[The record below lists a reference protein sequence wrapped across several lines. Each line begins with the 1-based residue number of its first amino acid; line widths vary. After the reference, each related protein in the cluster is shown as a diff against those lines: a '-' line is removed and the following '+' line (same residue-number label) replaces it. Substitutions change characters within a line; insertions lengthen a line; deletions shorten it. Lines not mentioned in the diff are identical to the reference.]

1 MNHGIMNE
9 ILAGDRQTMFSRDLF
24 LLVLIAAFLS
34 TCRMALGDEISVEGA
49 PADSGYNVGSVATI
63 RATVKGI
70 AGDARR
76 YAVFAEIQYAG
87 TTSTTSVQMDR
98 VAEPRQGETEY
109 EIGWPI
115 PAEAPTGLYTV
126 AVRVQDR
133 TAHRTVAIKP
143 LRGFAAY
150 KKLVQVSHLTLDKTF
165 YNLGEPIQCELTLE
179 NLTEGE
185 LKNLRVEFSNANYPW
200 ISLYSREAGA
210 NPDLALQVLRDQLT
224 LVARGTATIPMMS
237 AGIASSLQGKQKEVM
252 GVGAPARHEKTP
264 PPEVDTYTVAVWNA
278 DHTILYDMQFTPPAI
293 VRPSERDLPIPYS
306 RNFTHP
312 YNSDIDFAKYRNFYA
327 PREVSPLITV
337 DHSRTLYPPG
347 DRLRIVGT
355 LKNAGDEAWSGAELR
370 ATILDPAGKA
380 VQKATLLSGID
391 LGAGQAQAVA
401 SDAWAIPAIQAPGTY
416 RIRLELIGAG
426 GRLLAAT
433 GTEIAVNTLPASVL
447 VVCPHEDDEYSY
459 AGLIRAAV
467 EAGIPVRVLILTG
480 GDVGECE
487 RYYDEPCG
495 PNEAREFG
503 MVRMEESREALEHIG
518 LTRDKVDILGLPDG
532 GSGAI
537 WSQHI
542 KPLNPFLSVYLACDH
557 APYEQV
563 LKPNLP
569 YARDSVIA
577 TIEQIVT
584 DFHPALIAL
593 PHPDE
598 RHVDHRTTNWFVIKA
613 CQELLR
619 EQRIDPQTIIW
630 GDRVYGAGGFKPAPY
645 KYEEAV
651 VYLSGEAAAL
661 KQEMSWIY
669 QSQDGNLEEG
679 MKKTFSELPRQ
690 EEHVRILDWQEHEGW
705 NE

>member
-1 MNHGIMNE
+1 M
-9 ILAGDRQTMFSRDLF
+9 LSRNLF
-24 LLVLIAAFLS
+24 VLVLGAAFLS
-34 TCRMALGDEISVEGA
+34 TCRVALADEISVEGA
-49 PADSGYNVGSVATI
+49 PADSGFNVGSLATI

-70 AGDARR
+70 TGQVSR

-98 VAEPRQGETEY
+98 VAEPRQGEAQY
-109 EIGWPI
+109 EIAWPI

-133 TAHRTVAIKP
+133 TTHRTVALKP

-150 KKLVQVSHLTLDKTF
+150 KKLIQISHLALDKTF
-165 YNLGEPIQCELTLE
+165 YSLGEPIQCQVTLE
-179 NLTEGE
+179 NLTDAE
-185 LKNLRVEFSNANYPW
+185 LANLRVEFSNENYPW
-200 ISLYSREAGA
+200 ISLYSQEGSQ
-210 NPDLALQVLRDQLT
+210 NLDLALKVLREHLN
-224 LVARGTATIPMMS
+224 LAARGTATIPMMS
-237 AGIASSLQGKQKEVM
+237 AGVATSLQGLQKEVM
-252 GVGAPARHEKTP
+252 GVGAPVRHERTP
-264 PPEVDTYTVAVWNA
+264 PPEVDKYTVAVWNA
-278 DHTILYDMQFTPPAI
+278 DHTILYDMQFTPPAV
-293 VRPSERDLPIPYS
+293 VRPSDRDLPIPYS

-312 YNSDIDFAKYRNFYA
+312 YNSDIDYAKYRSFYA
-327 PREVSPLITV
+327 PGHLSPVIAV
-337 DHSRTLYPPG
+337 NHARTLYRAG
-347 DRLRIVGT
+347 DRARVVGALR
-355 LKNAGDEAWSGAELR
+355 NSGNDVWRDAELR
-370 ATILDPAGKA
+370 AAILDAAGKA
-380 VQKATLLSGID
+380 VHNATLLSRIN
-391 LGAGQAQAVA
+391 LAAGQTQVVA
-401 SDAWAIPAIQAPGTY
+401 ADAWAIPVHQAPGTY
-416 RIRLELIGAG
+416 RVRLELIGAG
-426 GRLLAAT
+426 GRLLAET
-433 GTEIAVNTLPASVL
+433 GTEIGVNALPASVL
-447 VVCPHEDDEYSY
+447 VFCPHEDDEYSY
-459 AGLIRAAV
+459 AGLIRAAI
-467 EAGIPVRVLILTG
+467 EAGIPVRVVILTG

-487 RYYDEPCG
+487 RYYDKPCG

-503 MVRMEESREALEHIG
+503 MVRMEESREALEHLG
-518 LTRDKVDILGLPDG
+518 LSRDEVDILGLPDG

-542 KPLNPFLSVYLACDH
+542 KPSNPFLSVYLASDH
-557 APYEQV
+557 APYAQV

-577 TIEQIVT
+577 TIEQIIT

-619 EQRIDPQTIIW
+619 EQRIAPQTVIW
-630 GDRVYGAGGFKPAPY
+630 GDRAYGAGGFKPAPY
-645 KYEEAV
+645 KYEDVA
-651 VYLSGEAAAL
+651 VYLSGDAAAL

-679 MKKTFSELPRQ
+679 MKKTFPELPRQ

>member
-1 MNHGIMNE
+1 MP
-9 ILAGDRQTMFSRDLF
+9 SRNLL
-24 LLVLIAAFLS
+24 LLVFMAAFLWTS
-34 TCRMALGDEISVEGA
+34 HAALGYEISVEGA
-49 PADSGYNVGSVATI
+49 AADSGFNVGSVATI

-70 AGDARR
+70 VGEASR

-87 TTSTTSVQMDR
+87 TTSTTSVQMDLIAALR
-98 VAEPRQGETEY
+98 PGEAQY

-115 PAEAPTGLYTV
+115 PAEAPTGLYTL

-133 TAHRTVAIKP
+133 TTRRTVLKL

-150 KKLVQVSHLTLDKTF
+150 KKLIQISHLTLDKSF
-165 YNLGEPIQCELTLE
+165 YNLGEPIQCQVTLE
-179 NLTEGE
+179 NLTDAEFA
-185 LKNLRVEFSNANYPW
+185 NLQVEFSNANYPW
-200 ISLYSREAGA
+200 ISLHPGEASA
-210 NPDLALQVLRDQLT
+210 NPDLALKVLRDHLS
-224 LVARGTATIPMMS
+224 LAARGTATIPMTS
-237 AGIASSLQGKQKEVM
+237 AGIATPLQGMQKEVM
-252 GVGAPARHEKTP
+252 GVGAPERHEKTP

-278 DHTILYDMQFTPPAI
+278 EHTILYDMQFTPLAI
-293 VRPSERDLPIPYS
+293 VRPSEHNLPIPYS
-306 RNFTHP
+306 RSFTRP
-312 YNSDIDFAKYRNFYA
+312 YNSDIDYTKYRSFYA
-327 PREVSPLITV
+327 PGQISPIISV
-337 DHSRTLYPPG
+337 DHAQTLYRPG
-347 DRLRIVGT
+347 DPARVVGT
-355 LKNAGDEAWSGAELR
+355 LRNSSDDAWRDAELR
-370 ATILDPAGKA
+370 ATALDGAGKA
-380 VQKATLLSGID
+380 LQKATLLSGIN
-391 LGAGQAQAVA
+391 LGAGQSQAVA
-401 SDAWAIPAIQAPGTY
+401 TEVWGIPVQQAPGTY
-416 RIRLELIGAG
+416 RIKLELLG
-426 GRLLAAT
+426 GGGKLLAET
-433 GTEIAVNTLPASVL
+433 GTEIAVNTLPGSVL
-447 VVCPHEDDEYSY
+447 VFCPHEDDEYSY

-467 EAGIPVRVLILTG
+467 EAGVPVRVVILTG

-487 RYYDEPCG
+487 RYYNKPCG

-518 LTRDKVDILGLPDG
+518 LSRDKVDILGLPDG

-542 KPLNPFLSVYLACDH
+542 KPSNPFLSVYLACDH
-557 APYEQV
+557 APYEHV

-569 YARDSVIA
+569 YARDSVLG
-577 TIEQIVT
+577 TIEEIIT

-619 EQRIDPQTIIW
+619 ERKIDPQTIIW
-630 GDRVYGAGGFKPAPY
+630 GDRAYGAGGFKPAPY
-645 KYEEAV
+645 KYEGVV

-669 QSQDGNLEEG
+669 QSQDGNLYEG
-679 MKKTFSELPRQ
+679 MKKTYSELPRQ

>member
-1 MNHGIMNE
+1 M
-9 ILAGDRQTMFSRDLF
+9 LSRNLF

-34 TCRMALGDEISVEGA
+34 TCRTALGDEISVEGA
-49 PADSGYNVGSVATI
+49 PADSGFNVGSVATI

-76 YAVFAEIQYAG
+76 YAVFTEIQYAG

-98 VAEPRQGETEY
+98 VAEPRQGEARY

-133 TAHRTVAIKP
+133 TARRTVAIKA

-150 KKLVQVSHLTLDKTF
+150 KKLIQISHLALDKTF
-165 YNLGEPIQCELTLE
+165 YNLGEPIQCEVTLE
-179 NLTEGE
+179 NLTDAE

-200 ISLYSREAGA
+200 ISLYSGEASA
-210 NPDLALQVLRDQLT
+210 NPDLALKVLRDHLT
-224 LVARGTATIPMMS
+224 LAARGTATIPMMS

-278 DHTILYDMQFTPPAI
+278 ERTILYDMQFTRPAI
-293 VRPSERDLPIPYS
+293 VRPPGRDLPKPYS
-306 RNFTHP
+306 GNFLHP
-312 YNSDIDFAKYRNFYA
+312 YNSDIDFAQYRSFYA
-327 PREVSPLITV
+327 PGQVSPVITLE
-337 DHSRTLYPPG
+337 HSRTLYRGG
-347 DRLRIVGT
+347 DRARVVGT
-355 LKNAGDEAWSGAELR
+355 LRNSGDETWRDTELR
-370 ATILDPAGKA
+370 ATILDTAGKA
-380 VQKATLLSGID
+380 VQKATLLSGIN
-391 LGAGQAQAVA
+391 LGAAQVQAVA
-401 SDAWAIPAIQAPGTY
+401 ADAWAIPAHQAPGTY
-416 RIRLELIGAG
+416 RLRLELLGAG
-426 GRLLAAT
+426 GRLLAET
-433 GTEIAVNTLPASVL
+433 GTEIAVNRLPASVL
-447 VVCPHEDDEYSY
+447 VICPHEDDEYSY

-467 EAGIPVRVLILTG
+467 EAGIPVRVVILTG
-480 GDVGECE
+480 GDVGACE
-487 RYYDEPCG
+487 RYYDKPCG

-518 LTRDKVDILGLPDG
+518 LTRDKVDIIGLPDG

-537 WSQHI
+537 WSQHV
-542 KPLNPFLSVYLACDH
+542 KPSNPFTSVYLACDH

-569 YARDSVIA
+569 YARDSVIG
-577 TIEQIVT
+577 TIEQIIT

-619 EQRIDPQTIIW
+619 EQRIDPQTVIW

-645 KYEEAV
+645 KYEGVV

-669 QSQDGNLEEG
+669 QSQDGNLAEG
-679 MKKTFSELPRQ
+679 MKTIFSELPRQ

>member
-1 MNHGIMNE
+1 M
-9 ILAGDRQTMFSRDLF
+9 LSRNFF
-24 LLVLIAAFLS
+24 LLVLISALTS
-34 TCRMALGDEISVEGA
+34 TWSTARGAEISVKGA
-49 PADSGYNVGSVATI
+49 PADSGFNIGSLATI
-63 RATVKGI
+63 RATVKGL
-70 AGDARR
+70 ASDPRR
-76 YAVFAEIQYAG
+76 YTVFAEIQYAG

-98 VAEPRQGETEY
+98 VAEPRPGEVEY

-133 TAHRTVAIKP
+133 TSHHTIALQP
-143 LRGFAAY
+143 LRAFAAY
-150 KKLVQVSHLTLDKTF
+150 KKLIQISHLSLDKTF
-165 YNLGEPIQCELTLE
+165 YNLGEPIQCQLTLE
-179 NLTEGE
+179 NLTGAE
-185 LKNLRVEFSNANYPW
+185 LKNLLVEFSNANYPW
-200 ISLYSREAGA
+200 ISLNPGEAGA
-210 NPDLALQVLRDQLT
+210 NPDLALKVLRDHVNLA
-224 LVARGTATIPMMS
+224 ARGTATIPMTS
-237 AGIASSLQGKQKEVM
+237 AGIASSLQGLQKEVM
-252 GVGAPARHEKTP
+252 GVGAPVRHEKTP

-278 DHTILYDMQFTPPAI
+278 GHTILYDMQFTPPAI
-293 VRPSERDLPIPYS
+293 VRPSDRDLPIPYS
-306 RNFTHP
+306 RDFTHP
-312 YNSDIDFAKYRNFYA
+312 YNSDIDYTNYRNFY
-327 PREVSPLITV
+327 PPGVVSRFITV
-337 DHSRTLYPPG
+337 DHSRTLYRPG
-347 DRLRIVGT
+347 DRLRIAGT
-355 LKNAGDEAWSGAELR
+355 LTNAGDEAWSGAEFR
-370 ATILDPAGKA
+370 TTILDPAGNA
-380 VQKATLLSGID
+380 VQKATLLSGIS
-391 LGAGQAQAVA
+391 LGPGQTQAVA
-401 SDAWAIPAIQAPGTY
+401 SDAWAIPANQAPGTY
-416 RIRLELIGAG
+416 RIRLELMGGG
-426 GRLLAAT
+426 GRLLAET
-433 GTEIAVNTLPASVL
+433 GTEIAVNALPPTVL
-447 VVCPHEDDEYSY
+447 VFCPHEDDEYAY

-467 EAGIPVRVLILTG
+467 EAGIPVRVVILTG

-487 RYYDEPCG
+487 RYYNKPCG

-537 WSQHI
+537 WSEHI
-542 KPLNPFLSVYLACDH
+542 KPLNPYLSVYLACDH
-557 APYEQV
+557 APYEHV

-577 TIEQIVT
+577 TIEQIIT

-619 EQRIDPQTIIW
+619 EQRINPQTIVW
-630 GDRVYGAGGFKPAPY
+630 GDRSYGAGGFKLAPY
-645 KYEEAV
+645 KYEKAV
-651 VYLSGEAAAL
+651 IYLSGEASAL
-661 KQEMSWIY
+661 KQEMGWIY

>member
-1 MNHGIMNE
+1 M
-9 ILAGDRQTMFSRDLF
+9 LARNLF
-24 LLVLIAAFLS
+24 LLALFAAFLWTS
-34 TCRMALGDEISVEGA
+34 RAALGDDISIEGA
-49 PADSGYNVGSVATI
+49 PADSGFNVGSVATI

-87 TTSTTSVQMDR
+87 TTSTASVQMDR
-98 VAEPRQGETEY
+98 VAEPRQGEAQY

-115 PAEAPTGLYTV
+115 PAEAPTGLYTL

-133 TAHRTVAIKP
+133 TTHRTVALKA

-150 KKLVQVSHLTLDKTF
+150 KKLLQISHLTLDKTF
-165 YNLGEPIQCELTLE
+165 YNLGEPIQCQLTLE
-179 NLTEGE
+179 NLTDAE
-185 LKNLRVEFSNANYPW
+185 LANLRVEFSNANYPW

-210 NPDLALQVLRDQLT
+210 NPDLALKVLRDHLS
-224 LVARGTATIPMMS
+224 LAARGTATIPMMG

-252 GVGAPARHEKTP
+252 GVGAPERHEKTP

-278 DHTILYDMQFTPPAI
+278 DRTILYDMQFTPPAI
-293 VRPSERDLPIPYS
+293 VRPSDRDLPIPYS

-312 YNSDIDFAKYRNFYA
+312 YNPDIDFTKYRSFYA
-327 PREVSPLITV
+327 PGQASSLITV
-337 DHSRTLYPPG
+337 DHSRTLYRPG
-347 DRLRIVGT
+347 DRVRIAGT
-355 LKNAGDEAWSGAELR
+355 LKNSGDEAWSGAELR
-370 ATILDPAGKA
+370 ATILDPTGKA
-380 VQKATLLSGID
+380 VQKATLLSGIN
-391 LGAGQAQAVA
+391 LAVGQTQAVA
-401 SDAWAIPAIQAPGTY
+401 SDAWAIPAHQAPGTY
-416 RIRLELIGAG
+416 RVRLELVGAG
-426 GRLLAAT
+426 GRRLADT
-433 GTEIAVNTLPASVL
+433 GTEMAVNRLPASVL

-459 AGLIRAAV
+459 AGLIRAAL
-467 EAGIPVRVLILTG
+467 EAGIPARVVILTG

-487 RYYDEPCG
+487 RYYDKPCG

-503 MVRMEESREALEHIG
+503 MVRMEESREALEHLG
-518 LTRDKVDILGLPDG
+518 LSRDKVDILGLPDG

-537 WSQHI
+537 WSEHI
-542 KPLNPFLSVYLACDH
+542 KPSNPFLSVYLACDH

-598 RHVDHRTTNWFVIKA
+598 RHVDHRIANWFVIKA

-630 GDRVYGAGGFKPAPY
+630 GDRAYGAGGFKPAPY
-645 KYEEAV
+645 RYENAV
-651 VYLSGEAAAL
+651 VYLSGEAASL

-679 MKKTFSELPRQ
+679 MRETFSELPRQ
-690 EEHVRILDWQEHEGW
+690 EEHVRILDWQEHVGW